1 MVSPLLLPRSTLLRS
16 SLLRHHHP
24 SPPSLTQSRHLHVRS
39 VSIFTGLGRLAGRT
53 AGRGALGLG
62 VGAGALTWAEYK
74 VDGFKQNAV
83 STLSSINSRL
93 GEAYDSASS
102 SLSDTFSSLTSSGS
116 ETISSVS
123 ETASTLWADT
133 AVGVEER
140 LRLFRERW
148 KQAFESEEGEEGAE
162 QESSG
167 GRRGGKKKPDPEEGP
182 GPLPLATA
190 TALSSSLPVVLDA
203 SPEPSTDSTEDLML
217 LTRKLIEIRS
227 ILLSIGEEAGL
238 TLPSIVVIGSQSS
251 GKSSVLEAIVGRE
264 FLPKGDNMVTR
275 RPIELT
281 LIHTPPS
288 PSTPHPQT
296 YAEFPSLGPGHIT
309 DFSIVQQTLLDL
321 NLSVP
326 ASDCVSDTPIH
337 LRIHSPHVP
346 DLSLVDL
353 PGYVQIS
360 SLDQPEELKEK
371 IAGLCDKYIR
381 APNLI
386 LAVCA
391 ADVDLANSPALRAAK
406 KVDPLG
412 MRTIGVVTKMDLV
425 EREAGAAVLRGNR
438 YPLALGYVGVVC
450 KAKPVRAS
458 GGLLGGGGKE
468 MEEGTLVGPIRKQ
481 EETFFLSEEGKRAFS
496 HEGIMVGTD
505 TLKNRLMHVLEE
517 SMAASLHSISNTIQ
531 LELEEATY
539 QFKVQY
545 NDRAISPEGYVA
557 ETLDQLKARIGV
569 LGKGFEKKEV
579 RRLLKTMMDEQ
590 VLDLLAAQY
599 WVDPRT
605 PELGTLAN
613 DRSVSP
619 EELDVYWVRKLDAL
633 ASSLTKSGVGR
644 ASTQLVVDAIRAR
657 LTTLSQEEPLLYHP
671 DAADRIASTADSI
684 LRERFTLTSD
694 QVENSVKPFKYEV
707 EVDQAEWEVG
717 RQRSVELVKRELG
730 MCEGAL
736 GRIRDAVGG
745 RKLRGAMEFVAEGE
759 EKERR
764 RRERRREARLSGN
777 AEEDEEDPDGADPN
791 RVVYNPALLAKAREA
806 MFLSTRSSVLRLR
819 LLALK
824 SRRCKAGPE
833 QKAFC
838 PEAFLNVVADKL
850 SGTAVQ
856 FINIELLVEFF
867 YQFPRDLDTR
877 LSYSLDRSEIVRFAK
892 ENPQI
897 ARHLALQDRKD
908 KLELVADKLDSLVKL
923 QRDKAAQQ
931 DPRGGAGS
939 SATGGRGRLG
949 KAAAREEGKRGLFGM
964 F

>member
-1 MVSPLLLPRSTLLRS
+1 MVSPLLLRAGSLRRAP
-16 SLLRHHHP
+16 LVLRHHHAF
-24 SPPSLTQSRHLHVRS
+24 TQPARQMHVRS

-83 STLSSINSRL
+83 TTLSEVNDRL
-93 GEAYDSASS
+93 GQAYDSVSTSVASTFHS
-102 SLSDTFSSLTSSGS
+102 VTSQASDTIDSLSASAS
-116 ETISSVS
+116 EVWAG
-123 ETASTLWADT
+123 TAM
-133 AVGVEER
+133 GVEGR
-140 LRLFRERW
+140 LEEFRRKWRE
-148 KQAFESEEGEEGAE
+148 AFPAREEGEVDEDEA
-162 QESSG
+162 SSG
-167 GRRGGKKKPDPEEGP
+167 GDRGGKQGGGGGKKDSVKA
-182 GPLPLATA
+182 PLATVA
-190 TALSSSLPVVLDA
+190 AAMAASLPVVIDADERAPGEDA
-203 SPEPSTDSTEDLML
+203 SEDLMI

-281 LIHTPPS
+281 LIHTPPT
-288 PSTPHPQT
+288 PSDPRPTT
-296 YAEFPSLGPGHIT
+296 FAEFPSLGPGHIT
-309 DFSIVQQTLLDL
+309 DFSIVQQTLVDL

-326 ASDCVSDTPIH
+326 ASECVSDSPIH

-353 PGYVQIS
+353 PGYVQIAS
-360 SLDQPEELKEK
+360 MDQPEELKDK
-371 IAGLCDKYIR
+371 IARLCDKYIR
-381 APNLI
+381 SPNII

-391 ADVDLANSPALRAAK
+391 ADVDLANSPALRASK

-425 EREAGAAVLRGNR
+425 DPETGSAILSNNR

-450 KAKPVRAS
+450 KAAKQHRES
-458 GGLLGGGGKE
+458 RSLLKYSSSSNA
-468 MEEGTLVGPIRKQ
+468 EEAGSLIGPIRAQ
-481 EETFFLSEEGKRAFS
+481 EEAYFGGNAEQFS
-496 HEGIMVGTD
+496 REGILVSTD
-505 TLKNRLMHVLEE
+505 TLKKRLMHVLEE
-517 SMAASLHSISNTIQ
+517 SMASSLHSISNAVA

-545 NDRAISPEGYVA
+545 NDRTISAESYVA
-557 ETLDQLKARIGV
+557 ETMDLLKARIGQ
-569 LGKGFEKKEV
+569 LSKSFTKADV
-579 RRLLKTMMDEQ
+579 RKMLKNLLDEQ
-590 VLDLLAAQY
+590 VLDLLASQY
-599 WVDPRT
+599 WIDPKT
-605 PELGTLAN
+605 PELGKLAN
-613 DRSVSP
+613 DRAIGP
-619 EELDVYWVRKLDAL
+619 EDLDVYWQRKLDAIS
-633 ASSLTKSGVGR
+633 SSLTKSGIGR

-657 LTTLSQEEPLLYHP
+657 LATLAEEEPLLYHP
-671 DAADRIASTADSI
+671 EATERINATADSI

-707 EVDQAEWEVG
+707 EVEDKEWAHG
-717 RQRSVELVKRELG
+717 RERAVELLQRELS

-736 GRIRDAVGG
+736 GKIRDAVGG
-745 RKLRGAMEFVAEGE
+745 RKLRGAMEYVGEVE

-764 RRERRREARLSGN
+764 RRERRREARAQGDEWSE
-777 AEEDEEDPDGADPN
+777 EEDMADPN
-791 RVVYNPALLAKAREA
+791 RPAYNPALLAKAREA
-806 MFLSTRSSVLRLR
+806 MFLSSRSSILRLR

-838 PEAFLNVVADKL
+838 PEAFLNIVADKL
-850 SGTAVQ
+850 SSTAVQ

-867 YQFPRDLDTR
+867 YQFPREIDTR
-877 LSYSLDRSEIVRFAK
+877 LSGDLDRSEILRFAR
-892 ENPQI
+892 ENPAI
-897 ARHLALQDRKD
+897 YKHLALQDRKE
-908 KLELVADKLDSLVKL
+908 KLELVAEKLDSLVKL
-923 QRDKAAQQ
+923 QRDKVHQQ
-931 DPRGGAGS
+931 HP
-939 SATGGRGRLG
+939 GRRQDGR
-949 KAAAREEGKRGLFGM
+949 RGLFGM

>member
-1 MVSPLLLPRSTLLRS
+1 MASLLTRRLLRS
-16 SLLRHHHP
+16 PTPLLRHHHP
-24 SPPSLTQSRHLHVRS
+24 PSASLAPSSLRHLHVRS

-83 STLSSINSRL
+83 GTLSDINSKL
-93 GEAYDSASS
+93 GAAYESASTAIGS
-102 SLSDTFSSLTSSGS
+102 TFNSVTEQGH
-116 ETISSVS
+116 ETYHSVS
-123 ETASTLWADT
+123 ETASTLWAEA
-133 AVGVEER
+133 AVGIEGKLSR
-140 LRLFRERW
+140 FREKWRD
-148 KQAFESEEGEEGAE
+148 AFEGQEDGEGEGLEELESGYKRGQTDGDPTPKEDKRPLAVAAAAMASAFPVVVDAEEEGG
-162 QESSG
+162 Q
-167 GRRGGKKKPDPEEGP
+167 
-182 GPLPLATA
+182 
-190 TALSSSLPVVLDA
+190 
-203 SPEPSTDSTEDLML
+203 DSTEDLMI

-238 TLPSIVVIGSQSS
+238 TLPSIVVVGSQSS
-251 GKSSVLEAIVGRE
+251 GKSSVLEAIVGKE

-288 PSTPHPQT
+288 SSDPRPTT
-296 YAEFPSLGPGHIT
+296 FAEFPSLGPGHIT
-309 DFSIVQQTLLDL
+309 DFSIVQQTLTDL

-326 ASDCVSDTPIH
+326 AADCVSDSPIH
-337 LRIHSPHVP
+337 LRIHSPNVP

-371 IAGLCDKYIR
+371 IAKLCDKYIR
-381 APNLI
+381 APNII

-412 MRTIGVVTKMDLV
+412 MRTIGVITKMDLV
-425 EREAGAAVLRGNR
+425 EPAAGAAILSNNR

-450 KAKPVRAS
+450 KATKHQSRS
-458 GGLLGGGGKE
+458 LLKRSAAGE
-468 MEEGTLVGPIRKQ
+468 DGTLVGPIRAQ
-481 EETFFLSEEGKRAFS
+481 EEAFFGGNKESFS

-505 TLKNRLMHVLEE
+505 TLKKRLMHVLEE
-517 SMAASLHSISNTIQ
+517 SMASSLHGISNAVA

-545 NDRAISPEGYVA
+545 NDRIISPEAYVA
-557 ETLDQLKARIGV
+557 ETLDMLKAKIGS
-569 LGKGFEKKEV
+569 LGKSFAKADV
-579 RRLLKTMMDEQ
+579 RRLLKQFLDEQ

-599 WVDPRT
+599 WVDPRAA
-605 PELGTLAN
+605 ELGTLAN
-613 DRSVSP
+613 DKSISP
-619 EELDVYWVRKLDAL
+619 EDLDVYWQRKLDAL
-633 ASSLTKSGVGR
+633 SSSLTKSGIGR

-657 LTTLSQEEPLLYHP
+657 LATLSQEEPLLYHP
-671 DAADRIASTADSI
+671 DAAERIAATADSI

-707 EVDQAEWEVG
+707 EVDQREWEAG
-717 RQRSVELVKRELG
+717 RQRSIELLQKELT

-745 RKLRGAMEFVAEGE
+745 RKLRGAMEFVGEVE

-764 RRERRREARLSGN
+764 RRERRREARAAGDELR
-777 AEEDEEDPDGADPN
+777 EDDDEGLQNDPTRP
-791 RVVYNPALLAKAREA
+791 VFNPALLAKAREA
-806 MFLSTRSSVLRLR
+806 MFLSSRSSILRLR

-824 SRRCKAGPE
+824 SRRCKAGPD

-838 PEAFLNVVADKL
+838 PEAFLNIVADKL
-850 SGTAVQ
+850 SSTAVQ

-877 LSYSLDRSEIVRFAK
+877 LSHDLDRNEIIRFAR

-897 ARHLALQDRKD
+897 AKHLALQERKE
-908 KLELVADKLDSLVKL
+908 KLELVAEKLDSLVKL
-923 QRDKAAQQ
+923 QRDKVQG
-931 DPRGGAGS
+931 DPRRGPG
-939 SATGGRGRLG
+939 GRLG
-949 KAAAREEGKRGLFGM
+949 GAQESRRGLFGM